1 MKLSKRE
8 KYSIYAAVGF
18 ICLFI
23 VLQLILF
30 PLIDKRSRIQRT
42 LQVKTKILEEML
54 SLKSEYDIIKKKA
67 DLLETRLAGRKKGFS
82 LFSFL
87 DRLAGEA
94 GIKDRI
100 AYMKPSTSTTTNGR
114 YKTSSVEMKLESISV
129 GELVTYLYK
138 TETSKNLVNIKRM
151 SISKTGTEGEFLN
164 AILHVE
170 TFEI

>member
-8 KYSIYAAVGF
+8 KYSIYAAIGF

-30 PLIDKRSRIQRT
+30 PLMDKRSRIQRT
-42 LQVKTKILEEML
+42 LQVKTKILEEMF
-54 SLKSEYDIIKKKA
+54 SLKLEYDIIRKKA
-67 DLLETRLAGRKKGFS
+67 DLLETRLAGRKKGFT

-100 AYMKPSTSTTTNGR
+100 AYMKPSTSTTVIEEVSCKR
-114 YKTSSVEMKLESISV
+114 ISMPP
-129 GELVTYLYK
+129 L
-138 TETSKNLVNIKRM
+138 M
-151 SISKTGTEGEFLN
+151 M
-164 AILHVE
+164 
-170 TFEI
+170 

>member
-8 KYSIYAAVGF
+8 KYSLYTAVGF
-18 ICLFI
+18 VCLFI
-23 VLQLILF
+23 VLQLIVF
-30 PLIDKRSRIQRT
+30 PLMDKRSRLQRA
-42 LQVKTKILEEML
+42 LQAKTNILEEML
-54 SLKSEYDIIKKKA
+54 LLKSEYDIIKKKA
-67 DLLETRLAGRKKGFS
+67 DLLETRLAERKKGFT

-100 AYMKPSTSTTTNGR
+100 AYMKPSTSTSTNSR
-114 YKTSSVEMKLESISV
+114 YKTSTVEMKLESISL

-138 TETSKNLVNIKRM
+138 TESSNNLVHIKRI
-151 SISKTGTEGEFLN
+151 SISKTGTEGGFLKV
-164 AILHVE
+164 ILYVE

>member
-1 MKLSKRE
+1 SERGFLVKIDPI
-8 KYSIYAAVGF
+8 SIWMHSMHF
-18 ICLFI
+18 
-23 VLQLILF
+23 LI
-30 PLIDKRSRIQRT
+30 KEGMIQPDYT
-42 LQVKTKILEEML
+42 
-54 SLKSEYDIIKKKA
+54 
-67 DLLETRLAGRKKGFS
+67 

-114 YKTSSVEMKLESISV
+114 YKISSVEMKLESISLE
-129 GELVTYLYK
+129 ELVTYLYK
-138 TETSKNLVNIKRM
+138 TETSKNLVNIKRI
-151 SISKTGTEGEFLN
+151 SISKTGTEREFLN

>member
-8 KYSIYAAVGF
+8 KYSIFMAVGF

-30 PLIDKRSRIQRT
+30 PLMDKRSRIQRT
-42 LQVKTKILEEML
+42 LQVKTKILKEMFL
-54 SLKSEYDIIKKKA
+54 LKSEYDIIRKKA
-67 DLLETRLAGRKKGFS
+67 DLLETRLAGRKKGFT

-100 AYMKPSTSTTTNGR
+100 AYMKPSTSTTTNSR
-114 YKTSSVEMKLESISV
+114 YKTSSVEMKLESISL

-138 TETSKNLVNIKRM
+138 TETSKNLVHIKRI
-151 SISKTGTEGEFLN
+151 SISKTGTEGGFLN

>member
-8 KYSIYAAVGF
+8 KYSISAAIGF

-30 PLIDKRSRIQRT
+30 PLMDKRSRIQRT
-42 LQVKTKILEEML
+42 LQVKTKILEEMF
-54 SLKSEYDIIKKKA
+54 SLKLEYDIIRKKA
-67 DLLETRLAGRKKGFS
+67 DLLETRLAGRKKGFT

-114 YKTSSVEMKLESISV
+114 YKISSVEMKLESISLE
-129 GELVTYLYK
+129 ELVTYLYK
-138 TETSKNLVNIKRM
+138 TEISKNLVNIKRI

>member
-1 MKLSKRE
+1 M
-8 KYSIYAAVGF
+8 AVGF

-30 PLIDKRSRIQRT
+30 PLMDKRSRIQRT
-42 LQVKTKILEEML
+42 LQVKTKILKEMFL
-54 SLKSEYDIIKKKA
+54 LKSEYDIIRKKA
-67 DLLETRLAGRKKGFS
+67 DLLETRLAGRKKGFT

-100 AYMKPSTSTTTNGR
+100 AYMKPSTSTTTNSR
-114 YKTSSVEMKLESISV
+114 YKTSSVEMKLESISL

-138 TETSKNLVNIKRM
+138 TETSKNLVHIKRI
-151 SISKTGTEGEFLN
+151 SISKTGTEGGFLN
-164 AILHVE
+164 AILRVE
-170 TFEI
+170 TFAI

>member
-8 KYSIYAAVGF
+8 KYSIYMAVGF

-23 VLQLILF
+23 ILQLILF
-30 PLIDKRSRIQRT
+30 PLMDKRSRIQRT

-54 SLKSEYDIIKKKA
+54 LLKSEYDIIREKA
-67 DLLETRLAGRKKGFS
+67 DLLGTRLAGRKKGFT

-100 AYMKPSTSTTTNGR
+100 AYMKPSTSTATSGR
-114 YKTSSVEMKLESISV
+114 YKTSSVEMKLESISL

-138 TETSKNLVNIKRM
+138 TEMSKNLVNIKRI
-151 SISKTGTEGEFLN
+151 SISKTGKEGEFLN

>member
-30 PLIDKRSRIQRT
+30 PLMDKRFHIQKT
-42 LQVKTKILEEML
+42 LRVKTKILEEML
-54 SLKSEYDIIKKKA
+54 SLKSEYDIIRKKA
-67 DLLETRLAGRKKGFS
+67 DLLETRLAGRKKGFT

-100 AYMKPSTSTTTNGR
+100 AYMKPSTSTKTNGR
-114 YKTSSVEMKLESISV
+114 YKMASVEMKLESISLE
-129 GELVTYLYK
+129 ELVTYLYK
-138 TETSKNLVNIKRM
+138 TEISKNLVNIKRI
-151 SISKTGTEGEFLN
+151 SIAKTGTEGESLN